1 MKFRRDR
8 ESGGMSRKWLVIA
21 SVASLAAAA
30 SLWSWHRHAAPDP
43 REVNIP
49 SNYHFRCTACDHRW
63 TTGREAVTEAFG
75 GGMPTTL
82 RPVNCTSCGKNVAYL
97 MARCPWC
104 RKHYVHPHLLAGT
117 PAKPTTDIC
126 PHCRKDTLTW
136 RAD

>member
-1 MKFRRDR
+1 MTFRSDR
-8 ESGGMSRKWLVIA
+8 ESGGMAHKWLVII
-21 SVASLAAAA
+21 SLAALAA
-30 SLWSWHRHAAPDP
+30 AGSLWVWRRHATPDP

-49 SNYHFRCTACDHRW
+49 RDYHFRCSGCDHRW
-63 TTGREAVTEAFG
+63 TTGRQTVTEAFG

-82 RPVNCTSCGKNVAYL
+82 RPVNCTSCRKNVAYL

-104 RKHYVHPHLLAGT
+104 RKHYIHAHLLTAS
-117 PAKPTTDIC
+117 AAQPTTDIC